1 MSRALDHLIRVRDDP
16 MRLNAAIRAFY
27 AAGLID
33 GDEPIVTAA
42 FEEGQHAAAQRG
54 RVERVLIASDP
65 ARRDGTAV
73 TAVVVRAAVTDVLF
87 HHVGPDGSTRPAP
100 ALGDDLGTRYA
111 PADWDPVS
119 VSGRGG
125 IVAVGAWRYLPAA
138 PPEARGFTIGRWW
151 SVS

>member
-1 MSRALDHLIRVRDDP
+1 MSRALDHLTRVRDDP

-42 FEEGQHAAAQRG
+42 FEEGQRAAAQRG

-65 ARRDGTAV
+65 VRRDGTAV
-73 TAVVVRAAVTDVLF
+73 TAVVVRADATDVLF
-87 HHVGPDGSTRPAP
+87 HHVGPGGSTRPAP

-111 PADWDPVS
+111 PAHWDAVSASGFGPVL
-119 VSGRGG
+119 
-125 IVAVGAWRYLPAA
+125 VGAWRYLPAA
-138 PPEARGFTIGRWW
+138 PPDAREFTIGRWW